1 MDFPGLNE
9 FQAARVTN
17 PSQSEIIRQSL
28 YDHLLYAA
36 AGQTQLSFFQAPV
49 GQGYATALGS
59 TASTPK
65 TLADT
70 NMQLGGQLPS
80 GMAFLIESIEL
91 TFYPGTVSTANT
103 YTAAGMAVFVA
114 VAAATVLARLDDV
127 NTFNQSGLLEL
138 NILQKNYLRETPC
151 MRFPPKTHLGA
162 NVAVASNSATT
173 SEVGAVNAFADG
185 RPYYL
190 EPRVSLQP
198 AMNFEV
204 VVKYPA
210 AVAMPSTLNG
220 RVGCFLDG
228 FLNRAS
234 Q

>member
-28 YDHLLYAA
+28 YDHLIYAG

-49 GQGYATALGS
+49 GQGFASALGS
-59 TASTPK
+59 TAGTPK

-91 TFYPGTVSTANT
+91 SCYPGTVSTANT
-103 YTAAGMAVFVA
+103 YTAAGMAIFTA
-114 VAAATVLARLDDV
+114 VAATAVLARLDDV
-127 NTFNQSGLLEL
+127 NVFFQSGLVEL
-138 NILQKNYLRETPC
+138 NILQKNYLRETPAG
-151 MRFPPKTHLGA
+151 RFPPKSHIGA
-162 NVAVASNSATT
+162 NVAVSSNSATT
-173 SEVGAVNAFADG
+173 AEVGAVNAFADG

-204 VVKYPA
+204 IIRYPA
-210 AVAMPSTLNG
+210 AVAMTSGFNA
-220 RVGCFLDG
+220 RIGCYLDG
-228 FLNRAS
+228 YLNRAS